1 MPRSYNVTGAAI
13 AASVLLAVMAGAA
26 SAGTFDVKGVEVT
39 KGENEIAF
47 GAAVQRGFPVNSD
60 FVRQSYE
67 ASYGYGL
74 TSWFKAGVKIG
85 FEQPD
90 HEQLEATYAGVE
102 AQAVLLAPD
111 KAPIGLA
118 WFTGVDFGLQTG
130 ESDVLTF
137 GPLVSFNLAKDLL
150 VTLNPLFQKSWD
162 PSTPGVDFNYAWQIK
177 RTIND
182 NVAIGAEGYGLVP
195 DIGNAPS
202 VDFQE
207 HRAGPVLYLSHEMA
221 GGNGKAGAMK
231 LGGDGN
237 GEAKDGGAKIELQLG
252 VLFGFTEAT
261 ADTTGRAK
269 LAITW

>member
-1 MPRSYNVTGAAI
+1 MPRALNALCSAAI
-13 AASVLLAVMAGAA
+13 ASSILAATLDVAC
-26 SAGTFDVKGVEVT
+26 AGTFDVKGVEVT
-39 KGENEIAF
+39 KGESEIAF

-60 FVRQSYE
+60 FIRQSYE

-102 AQAVLLAPD
+102 AQAVLLDPG

-118 WFTGVDFGLQTG
+118 WFTGVDFGLPSG
-130 ESDVLTF
+130 ESDVATF
-137 GPLVSFNLAKDLL
+137 GPLVSFNLAKDLV

-207 HRAGPVLYLSHEMA
+207 HRAGPVLYLSHELA
-221 GGNGKAGAMK
+221 GGNGKPGAMK
-231 LGGDGN
+231 VGGNGN